1 MNGVVADKKPERRYV
16 GRLPTRVAPENKT
29 AGNPSETIAILIG
42 MLSVFG
48 VLFCLLL
55 EVIDVSADVDLMS
68 LKISANF
75 GLLGLFAVVFLNV
88 VYGAVVY
95 GRALLKRTPRRHRL
109 PQQSATLTP
118 SAWPGAETSVHEPH

>member
-16 GRLPTRVAPENKT
+16 GRLPTRVAPENET
-29 AGNPSETIAILIG
+29 AGNPSESIAILMG

-55 EVIDVSADVDLMS
+55 EVIDVRADVDFMS

-75 GLLGLFAVVFLNV
+75 GLLGLFAVVFIIV
-88 VYGAVVY
+88 
-95 GRALLKRTPRRHRL
+95 RTG
-109 PQQSATLTP
+109 TL
-118 SAWPGAETSVHEPH
+118 SRIA